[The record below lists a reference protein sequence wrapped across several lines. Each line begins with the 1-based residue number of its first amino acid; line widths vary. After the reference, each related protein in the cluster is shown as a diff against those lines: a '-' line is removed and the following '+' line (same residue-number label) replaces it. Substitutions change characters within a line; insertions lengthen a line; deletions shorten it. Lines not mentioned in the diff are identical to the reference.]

1 MRVEVITP
9 DADPDHGGFGGR
21 VHGLISMFSRFA
33 DVRVVLTSW
42 FAGPR
47 IPGVDYREMP
57 LHDNVLTRLGRL
69 KTHYRTRFP
78 RRETAD
84 RPDLVVVESLDLLGL
99 HQYGRDVP
107 MILDEHNVYWDLLG
121 YDIVNAPFFRGW
133 LGRRDA
139 VRGWLIP
146 RQLDRARRFEIQAIR
161 DSSRTLVTSET
172 DRATILAGAPE
183 SAPKVR
189 VLPNTIDTER
199 IRALPDASESRNV
212 LFVGDFNYVPNQEAA
227 EFVSLVLAPNLPS
240 ARFLLVG
247 SNPPSGSVGAPNVV
261 APGRVPDLQE
271 TLRDAAVCIAPLR
284 HGSGT
289 RVKILTYLAA
299 ARPVVATTKAVEG
312 LPVIDGVH
320 LLVRDDPAEF
330 REAVG
335 RLLDDPKTRRAL
347 GVRGRDLVE
356 SKFDWRVHVPWLREF
371 SAEVCSEARPTT
383 WSDDVQERSAPSPI
397 H

>member
-21 VHGLISMFSRFA
+21 VHGIISMFSRFA

-47 IPGVDYREMP
+47 IPGVDYREVP
-57 LHDNVLTRLGRL
+57 VHDGVLTRLGRL
-69 KTHYRTRFP
+69 ATHYRTRFP
-78 RRETAD
+78 KSKTTD
-84 RPDLVVVESLDLLGL
+84 PPDLVVVESLDLLGL
-99 HQYGRDVP
+99 PQYGKEVP

-139 VRGWLIP
+139 VRRWLIP

-161 DSSRTLVTSET
+161 NSSRTLVTSET
-172 DRATILAGAPE
+172 DRAAILSETPE
-183 SAPKVR
+183 SASKIR

-199 IRALPDASESRNV
+199 IPALPDASESRNV

-227 EFVSLVLAPNLPS
+227 EFVSETLAPNLPTG
-240 ARFLLVG
+240 RFLLVG
-247 SNPPSGSVGAPNVV
+247 SNPPSGIVGVPNVV

-271 TLRDAAVCIAPLR
+271 ILRDAAVCIAPLR

-320 LLVRDDPAEF
+320 LLIRDDPTEF
-330 REAVG
+330 RDAVQ
-335 RLLDDPKTRRAL
+335 RLLDDPKNRRGL
-347 GVRGRDLVE
+347 GMRGRELVE
-356 SKFDWRVHVPWLREF
+356 SKFDWRVHVPWLREL
-371 SAEVCSEARPTT
+371 STEVCSEARPIP
-383 WSDDVQERSAPSPI
+383 WSDDFQARSAPSPI

>member
-21 VHGLISMFSRFA
+21 VHGIISMFSRFA

-47 IPGVDYREMP
+47 IPGVDYRELP
-57 LHDNVLTRLGRL
+57 LHDGVLTRLGRL
-69 KTHYRTRFP
+69 RTHYRTRFP
-78 RRETAD
+78 RTETTD
-84 RPDLVVVESLDLLGL
+84 PPDLVVVESLDLLGL
-99 HQYGRDVP
+99 PQYGREVP
-107 MILDEHNVYWDLLG
+107 RILDEHNVYWDLLG
-121 YDIVNAPFFRGW
+121 YDIVNVPFFRGW

-139 VRGWLIP
+139 VRRWLIP

-161 DSSRTLVTSET
+161 SSSRTLVTSET
-172 DRATILAGAPE
+172 DRSSILAETPE
-183 SAPKVR
+183 SAAKVR
-189 VLPNTIDTER
+189 VLPNTVDTRR
-199 IRALPDASESRNV
+199 IPALPDASESRTV

-227 EFVSLVLAPNLPS
+227 EFISRSLAPSLPS

-247 SNPPSGSVGAPNVV
+247 SNPPSGIAGVPNVV
-261 APGRVPDLQE
+261 APGRVPDLQAI
-271 TLRDAAVCIAPLR
+271 LRDAAVCIAPLR

-320 LLVRDDPAEF
+320 LLIRDDAAEF
-330 REAVG
+330 REAVDG
-335 RLLDDPKTRRAL
+335 LLGDPENRHDL
-347 GVRGRDLVE
+347 GMRGRGLVE
-356 SKFDWRVHVPWLREF
+356 SKFDWRVHVPWLREL
-371 SAEVCSEARPTT
+371 SAEICSEARPTT
-383 WSDDVQERSAPSPI
+383 WIDDFRARSEPSPI
-397 H
+397 R